1 MKNGGIVM
9 EVSVVIPAMNEE
21 DSIGICIE
29 KVNQVFS
36 EYNIDGEVVVADNST
51 DKTPEIA
58 RSLGA
63 KVVTPDK
70 KGYGA
75 AYMYGFEHASGDY
88 IVIGDADNTYDF
100 LEIMKFIEPLRKGE
114 ADFVMGTRLKGEIK
128 KGAMPPLHQHIG
140 NPGLT
145 WILNKLFKSGISDSH
160 CGMRAITKD
169 ALGKLNLNTC
179 GMEFASE
186 MIIEATRKKL
196 RIAEVPITYYPREGE
211 SKLSSFSDG
220 WRHLKF
226 MMLHSPSVLFI
237 VPGLIMFIVGWVF
250 VIALLGGPIQM
261 SGVWIHLHPMLY
273 GSLMTILGYQIINL
287 GLFAKTYAVV
297 NNIEEHDKITAFV
310 SNHVSLERAGTIGLI
325 IFLIGAGVLAN
336 IIYQW
341 ANAGYG
347 ALPEIRMDILA
358 MTLMV
363 IGAQTVFGAFFL
375 SIVGKKQQ

>member
-1 MKNGGIVM
+1 M

-29 KVNQVFS
+29 KVNKVFS

-75 AYMYGFEHASGDY
+75 AYLYGFEHASGDY
-88 IVIGDADNTYDF
+88 IVIADADNTYDF
-100 LEIMKFIEPLRKGE
+100 LEIMTFIEPLRKGE

-169 ALGKLNLNTC
+169 ALGRLNLNTR

-196 RIAEVPITYYPREGE
+196 RIAEVPITYYPRAGE

-226 MMLHSPSVLFI
+226 MLLHSPSTLFI
-237 VPGLIMFIVGWVF
+237 VPGLIMFMAGWAL
-250 VIALLGGPIQM
+250 VIALLGGPVQM
-261 SGVWIHLHPMLY
+261 NGIWIHLHPMLY
-273 GSLMTILGYQIINL
+273 GSLLAILGYQIINL

-297 NNIEEHDKITAFV
+297 NNIEEHDAITEFV
-310 SNHVSLERAGTIGLI
+310 SDHVSLERAGTIGLI
-325 IFLIGAGVLAN
+325 VFLIGAGVLGN

-341 ANAGYG
+341 ANAGSG
-347 ALPEIRMDILA
+347 ALPEIRMDIFA

-363 IGAQTVFGAFFL
+363 LGAQTVFAGFFL
-375 SIVGKKQQ
+375 SIVGMKNNG

>member
-1 MKNGGIVM
+1 M

-51 DKTPEIA
+51 DRTPEIA

-63 KVVTPDK
+63 KVVTPDT

-169 ALGKLNLNTC
+169 ALGKLNLNTR

-220 WRHLKF
+220 WRHLRF
-226 MMLHSPSVLFI
+226 MMLHSPSALFI
-237 VPGLIMFIVGWVF
+237 IPGLIMFMAGWAL
-250 VIALLGGPIQM
+250 VIALLGGPVHLRGI
-261 SGVWIHLHPMLY
+261 WIHLHPMLY
-273 GSLMTILGYQIINL
+273 GSLLAILGYQVIIL

-297 NNIEEHDKITAFV
+297 NNIEEHDKITKFV
-310 SNHVSLERAGTIGLI
+310 SDHVSLERAGTIGLI
-325 IFLIGAGVLAN
+325 IFFAGLGVLAN
-336 IIYQW
+336 IIYEW
-341 ANAGYG
+341 ANVGFG
-347 ALPEIRMDILA
+347 AVPEIRTDILA

-363 IGAQTVFGAFFL
+363 IGAQTVFAGLFL
-375 SIVGKKQQ
+375 SIVGKKKYQ

>member
-1 MKNGGIVM
+1 MK
-9 EVSVVIPAMNEE
+9 VSVVIPSMNEE
-21 DSIGICIE
+21 DSIGVCIE
-29 KVNQVFS
+29 KVNKVFS
-36 EYNIDGEVVVADNST
+36 DYGIDGEVIVADNST
-51 DKTPEIA
+51 DRTPEIA

-75 AYMYGFEHASGDY
+75 AYLYGFEHASGDY
-88 IVIGDADNTYDF
+88 IVIADADNTYDF
-100 LEIMKFIEPLRKGE
+100 LEIMTFIEPLEKGE

-160 CGMRAITKD
+160 CGMRAITKK
-169 ALGKLNLNTC
+169 ALGKLNLRTY

-196 RIAEVPITYYPREGE
+196 RIVEVPITYHPRAGE

-220 WRHLKF
+220 WRHLRF
-226 MMLHSPSVLFI
+226 MMLHSPTALFLI
-237 VPGLIMFIVGWVF
+237 PGLIMMMVGWAF
-250 VIALLGGPIQM
+250 IIALLGGPVQM
-261 SGVWIHLHPMLY
+261 SGIWIHLHPMLY
-273 GSLMTILGYQIINL
+273 GSLLAILGYHIINF

-297 NNIEEHDKITAFV
+297 NNIEEHDRITKFV
-310 SNHVSLERAGTIGLI
+310 SNHVSLERAGTTGLI
-325 IFLIGAGVLAN
+325 LFLIGAGVLGN

-341 ANAGYG
+341 ASVGFG

-363 IGAQTVFGAFFL
+363 IGAQTVFAGFFL
-375 SIVGKKQQ
+375 NIMGLKNNG